1 MKTIILAAG
10 KIDYTQLPFGM
21 HQSNATV
28 PVNGKPV
35 ISWIL
40 DDLIRKKHINI
51 TVVIR
56 RENHRLQQ
64 LLMNHYSPKVKL
76 NIVELDNPAS
86 INHSLHAGLQSIDL
100 SCKEVE
106 VILGDTL
113 IYDAYENTADCL
125 FVEQVNNSEN
135 WCIAHINEQHQLIG
149 LSDKK
154 ELPGTQLALCGYY
167 GFSDANLLHQATL
180 DSINKEAK
188 ELSHTLLYYH
198 QYKPLQLKQVNT
210 WFDFGHL
217 SSMIQSKKSLLRP
230 RHFNSL
236 TIDPVLNTITKI
248 SEKSDKLADELDW
261 YKALPEELKVLT
273 PRLLET
279 NEQDTQV
286 RIKQEY
292 YGYPALAE
300 LFVYG
305 DLHPNIWE
313 SITDYLFQIHEQFK
327 RHTSVLTKR
336 VLQDMYIQKTNERI
350 EQLFNQNANW
360 KTIFDLPQVIIN
372 NKTYKN
378 IPELLNLLQPQL
390 STLCE
395 SEAGSVI
402 HGDYCLSNIL
412 YDLNNQIVRL
422 IDPRGS
428 FGNKGVY
435 GDPRYDIAKLR
446 HSMVGLYDYIVGD
459 LFHVHDEPNG
469 FSYSLFHDEKNTII
483 AKVFDDLLV
492 KYAYNLNEIKLIE
505 GLLFLSMIP
514 YHADFPER
522 QKMMFIRSIEILS
535 QLVKN

>member
-40 DDLIRKKHINI
+40 DDLIRKKHTNI

-56 RENHRLQQ
+56 TENHRLQQ
-64 LLMNHYSPKVKL
+64 LLTNHYAPKTKL
-76 NIVELDNPAS
+76 TIIELDNPLS
-86 INHSLHAGLQSIDL
+86 INYSLKAGLETADVND
-100 SCKEVE
+100 KVE

-113 IYDAYENTADCL
+113 IYDSYEETADCL
-125 FVEQVNNSEN
+125 LVETVNNPEN
-135 WCIAHINEQHQLIG
+135 WCIAHTNEKNQLVSF
-149 LSDKK
+149 SDKCK
-154 ELPGTQLALCGYY
+154 LTGKQLALCGYY
-167 GFSDANLLHQATL
+167 GFSDTALLLQATK

-188 ELSHTLLYYH
+188 ELSHTLLFYH
-198 QYKPLQLKQVNT
+198 QHKPLNLKKVST

-248 SEKSDKLADELDW
+248 SEKSDKLADELAW

-273 PRLLET
+273 PRLLESDE
-279 NEQDTQV
+279 EQDQV
-286 RIKQEY
+286 KIKQEY

-313 SITDYLFQIHEQFK
+313 SIMDYLFQIHEQFK
-327 RHTSVLTKR
+327 VHTKVLKKD
-336 VLQDMYIQKTNERI
+336 VLQDIYLHKTHERI
-350 EQLFNQNANW
+350 DLLFKQNVYW
-360 KTIFDLPQVIIN
+360 KTLFEKPTVTIN
-372 NKTYKN
+372 NTVYNN
-378 IPELLNLLQPQL
+378 IPELLQKLKPQL
-390 STLCE
+390 SQLCE
-395 SEAGSVI
+395 SKVGTII

-428 FGNKGVY
+428 FGEKGIY

-459 LFHVHDEPNG
+459 LFHVNEHDGE
-469 FSYSLFHDEKNTII
+469 FSYTLFHDDKNPIL
-483 AKVFDDLLV
+483 AHVFDELLL
-492 KYAYNLNEIKLIE
+492 KYNYNITEIQLIE

-514 YHADFPER
+514 YHTDYPDR
-522 QKMMFIRSIEILS
+522 QKMMFIKSIEILS
-535 QLVKN
+535 KLEK